1 MPLININI
9 RNRIAE
15 PAEDAPA
22 YICGNEGYTV
32 VFDFDEEWEE
42 VDIKTMRVTWL
53 DTFTGQQRHIDTEF
67 AGTQLSLPVIADAYD
82 IGIGVYVGDVMASTA
97 AHLPCERSI
106 TDGATYHDEPAPD
119 TYAQLL
125 AFLQNNAQGGLIAG
139 PTSVLVEGTEP
150 TACEI
155 GIPSV
160 INS

>member
-32 VFDFDEEWEE
+32 IFDFDEEWEE
-42 VDIKTMRVTWL
+42 VDIKTMRVAWL
-53 DTFTGQQRHIDTEF
+53 DTFTGQQRHIDAEF
-67 AGTQLSLPVIADAYD
+67 AGEQLSLPVITDAYELN
-82 IGIGVYVGDVMASTA
+82 IGVYVGDLVATTA
-97 AHLPCERSI
+97 AVIPCERSI

-119 TYAQLL
+119 VYAQLL
-125 AFLQNNAQGGLIAG
+125 AFLQNNAQAGLIAG
-139 PTSVLVEGTEP
+139 PASVLVEGTEP

-155 GIPSV
+155 GVPSV